1 MIPNGSA
8 EVVMEVM
15 RGGVSLTTAQ
25 LSCEGLVEVKAVEG
39 RPKEGRGQ

>member
-1 MIPNGSA
+1 
-8 EVVMEVM
+8 MEVM